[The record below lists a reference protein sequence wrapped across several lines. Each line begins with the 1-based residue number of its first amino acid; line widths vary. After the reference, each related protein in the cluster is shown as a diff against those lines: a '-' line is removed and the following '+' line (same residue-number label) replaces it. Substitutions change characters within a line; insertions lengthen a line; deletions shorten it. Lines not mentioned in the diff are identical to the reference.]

1 MSTMYRFF
9 PLKKLVIPLGLT
21 CAFSLMGSIANADDV
36 EIYLQ
41 EPPDP
46 VPPNVLFILDES
58 GSMSSG
64 SPTSRRDRLEDAMQ
78 SLFNDP
84 DMGNVNAAML
94 GYTTNSGNNG
104 PLLLRALNG
113 NFSLIED
120 NLNSFTNAADN
131 LQTRSYTPTV
141 KAMEAAVNWFR
152 RDRTFTDAN
161 NFTTTSP
168 IAGTPQDNW
177 CRPNHMV
184 LLTDGRPNS
193 NSPTRG
199 QAYGLTSYEGTTCIS
214 DTDSNGQNGRCARE
228 IASYAFNTDLETG
241 TGWTNTQNI
250 VTHTIGFDTDN
261 DDAIRNF
268 MTSISSAGGGNYY
281 PASSVSDLISAFTS
295 IVTQA
300 MESIP
305 YAYTAPVIPFNQ
317 DNAAVSGNRIFV
329 PMLVP
334 AAETFWRGNL
344 KSYTIS
350 TSTTGGDIAIT
361 LSDANGQDIVDENYE
376 FVSSTDHWNTGGN
389 DNADPLVGGAAQ
401 QMTSAG
407 NRNLYTNTSPGAALS
422 SASNRVHRDNALV
435 THAMLGLP
443 NGDDAGRE
451 ILLNWIGWDP
461 AGSISTTPPSFAVPC
476 ASENGV
482 CDLPAGVSATVWYG
496 ASNSWAYR
504 TDVTD
509 SIDCTNAVFG
519 DPLWGTVKAC
529 YYLRTAES
537 HEGEMGAPIHTQ
549 PAVMNYG
556 AGDVI
561 FLPTSEGVLEAFDE
575 ETGAELWAFMPTDL
589 LGGIQTIYNN
599 NPASVPYY
607 GLDGPLTVYET
618 AGHKM
623 AIVGMRRGGSNYYL
637 LDISDRL
644 NPRFVTTINAA
655 SGLSRLGQTWSKPLF
670 VSMEI
675 SGSTTSRDVLVFGG
689 GYDQDQDST
698 TSRTNDDEGNAI
710 YIVDALDGALITTI
724 SPDGSANITIS
735 DMDNAIAGDLLPVDI
750 NANGVIDR
758 LYAADVG
765 GRIIR
770 VDIPDSEFGDRAM
783 SGGII
788 ADINAG
794 TSEFRR
800 FFNTPEVGYY
810 NLGGV
815 QYLAIL
821 IGSGNRTNPLDVSV
835 TDRFYMIKDPA
846 VWFKPTSYA
855 TVVESQLYDA
865 SANLVQDGSASQQA
879 QANNLLATLNG
890 WYIDLGYSEKSFSKA
905 VLYDYAVLFTTFSA
919 ERSPELAACEARGAV
934 GVGRF
939 YAINMRDGAA
949 IFDGLGGSEGTLDG
963 DDRSKVLSM
972 LGMPPSPTLVFPGGD
987 DDHGGGAGGGGS
999 AAATLGQVVKALVGL
1014 EEVYEWPDRFHP
1026 ISWEEVIHD

>member
-9 PLKKLVIPLGLT
+9 PVKQLVIPLGLSF
-21 CAFSLMGSIANADDV
+21 AFSLMNSIAYADDI

-46 VPPNVLFILDES
+46 VPPNVLFVLDES

-64 SPTSRRDRLEDAMQ
+64 SPSRRDRLEQAMRD
-78 SLFNDP
+78 LINDP
-84 DMGNVNAAML
+84 DMGNVNAALL
-94 GYTTNSGNNG
+94 GYTTRWGNNG
-104 PLLLRALNG
+104 PLFLRAHSG
-113 NFSLIED
+113 NFSLID
-120 NLNSFTNAADN
+120 TNRTNLLNAVDN
-131 LQTRSYTPTV
+131 LQTVSFTPTV
-141 KAMEAAVNWFR
+141 KAMEAAVDWFR
-152 RDRTFTDAN
+152 RDRTFTDFN
-161 NFTTTSP
+161 GFTTTSP
-168 IAGTPQDNW
+168 IAGIPEDNW

-184 LLTDGRPNS
+184 VLTDGRPNS
-193 NSPTRG
+193 NSPTNG
-199 QAYGLTSYEGTTCIS
+199 QAYGLTSYEGTNCIS
-214 DTDSNGQNGRCARE
+214 DSDSNWQNGRCARE
-228 IASYAFNTDLETG
+228 IASYAFNTDLEPSEA
-241 TGWTNTQNI
+241 WRETQNI
-250 VTHTIGFDTDN
+250 VTHTIGFDTN
-261 DDAIRNF
+261 DEAIENF
-268 MTSISSAGGGNYY
+268 MMSIASSGGGNYY
-281 PASSVSDLISAFTS
+281 PATSVSDLVSAFTS

-329 PMLVP
+329 PVLVP

-350 TSTTGGDIAIT
+350 TSTAGGDVAIT
-361 LSDANGQDIVDENYE
+361 LTDANGSDIVNDNFE
-376 FVSSTDHWNTGGN
+376 FVSSTDHWNTAGN
-389 DNADPLVGGAAQ
+389 DGANPLVGGAAQ
-401 QMTSAG
+401 QMTASG
-407 NRNLYTNTSPGAALS
+407 NRNLYTNTNTGADLS
-422 SASNRVHRDNALV
+422 NASNRVHRDNALV

-451 ILLNWIGWDP
+451 VLLNWISWDP
-461 AGSISTTPPSFAVPC
+461 AGSISATPPSFAVPC

-482 CDLPAGVSATVWYG
+482 CDLPEDISATVWYG
-496 ASNSWAYR
+496 AASSWFFR

-509 SIDCTNAVFG
+509 SIDCSNAVFG
-519 DPLWGTVKAC
+519 DPLYGTAKSC
-529 YYLRTAES
+529 FYLRTAES

-556 AGDVI
+556 SDDVI

-575 ETGAELWAFMPTDL
+575 ETGEELWAFMPSDL
-589 LGGIQTIYNN
+589 LGDIQTLYNN
-599 NPASVPYY
+599 NPASIPHY

-618 AGHKM
+618 GGHKM

-637 LDISDRL
+637 LDITDRL
-644 NPRFVTTINAA
+644 NPRFVTTINSAA
-655 SGLSRLGQTWSKPLF
+655 GLSRLGQTWSKPLF
-670 VSMEI
+670 VTMEI
-675 SGSTTSRDVLVFGG
+675 SGSTSSRDVLVFGG
-689 GYDQDQDST
+689 GYDPDQDTT
-698 TSRTNDDEGNAI
+698 TSRANDDEGNAI
-710 YIVDALDGALITTI
+710 YIVDALDGSLITSI
-724 SPDGSANITIS
+724 SPDGSAGVTIS
-735 DMDNAIAGDLLPVDI
+735 DMNNAIAGDVLPVDI
-750 NANGVIDR
+750 NANGIIDR

-770 VDIPDSEFGDRAM
+770 VDIPDSEFADRAM
-783 SGGII
+783 DGGII
-788 ADINAG
+788 ADINSG

-821 IGSGNRTNPLDVSV
+821 IGSGNRTDPLDVSV

-846 VWFKPTSYA
+846 VWIKPTTYT

-865 SANLVQDGSASQQA
+865 SDNLVQDGSATQQA
-879 QANNLLATLNG
+879 QASNLLATLNG
-890 WYIDLGYSEKSFSKA
+890 WYIDFGYSEKSFSKA

-919 ERSPELAACEARGAV
+919 ERSPELAACEARGAI

-939 YAINMRDGAA
+939 YAINMRDGSA

-963 DDRSKVLSM
+963 NDRSKVLSM
-972 LGMPPSPTLVFPGGD
+972 LGMPPSPTLVFPEGEE
-987 DDHGGGAGGGGS
+987 AG
-999 AAATLGQVVKALVGL
+999 TLGQVVKALVGL

-1026 ISWEEVIHD
+1026 ISWEEVIHE